1 MEEEA
6 VEAGGTIQ
14 PLADSHRSSVVGN
27 NRSSVFVV
35 GFEGYKKRNVP
46 ERLKKYPDK
55 KPTAE
60 DLERKQ
66 LAAADRKKVSLG

>member
-14 PLADSHRSSVVGN
+14 PLSGSHRSGVVGN
-27 NRSSVFVV
+27 DKSTVFVV

-60 DLERKQ
+60 ELERKQ
-66 LAAADRKKVSLG
+66 LAAADRKKVSSG